1 MSTDRSVTAK
11 PAVLLMTRPRE
22 ASDRFVALLPDAVQ
36 SKLTVLHAPLLQINP
51 KPVAIDL
58 TDCQGVIFTSA
69 NGVTAAGP
77 PPGKLPAYCVGRRT
91 TAVAQAAG
99 WLAQFCG
106 ATAEALV
113 EHVSRQ
119 QPKGPLLHLHGE
131 HTRGE
136 IATRLSRVGLKCSG
150 KTIYEQQLLPL
161 DPSIRDGVGAQ
172 NIVIVPLFS
181 PRLAR
186 HFASLVASM
195 ELDMENFILI
205 ALSDA
210 VVDELK
216 DLNCKDLQVSKA
228 PDADAMAKMVRDAAD
243 GLAHLEGGRPAQ

>member
-186 HFASLVASM
+186 HFASM
-195 ELDMENFILI
+195 ELDMENLILI

-210 VVDELK
+210 VADELK
-216 DLNCKDLQVSKA
+216 DLNCIDLQVSKA